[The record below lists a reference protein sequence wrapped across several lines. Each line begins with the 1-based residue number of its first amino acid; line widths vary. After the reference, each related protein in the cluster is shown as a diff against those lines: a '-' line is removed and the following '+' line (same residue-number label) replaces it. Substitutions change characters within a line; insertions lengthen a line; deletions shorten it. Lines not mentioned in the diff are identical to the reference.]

1 MGDCRYGVS
10 TGIGQSSSDEI
21 WASECAVRI
30 GAGWRAILSGSVSDS
45 TEEFSSSAKD
55 SESE

>member
-55 SESE
+55 